1 MFKWLSA
8 GRETP
13 PGGEQPP
20 PFAPTALAGRVTSH
34 TLASVAIVEDYLPLR
49 GIIRRILES
58 ESDLYVTGE
67 ANDGLAGRELLRK
80 TQPTVLVTDLVLP
93 GLSGVEL
100 IRFAREHFPEI
111 AIVAVSIRAEDPYV
125 RSALDNGALA
135 FVHKSCLHD
144 HLALAVRSV
153 LIGKQYLRLR

>member
-1 MFKWLSA
+1 MSPVDSQVFSRVFKWLSA

-58 ESDLYVTGE
+58 ESDLYVIGE
-67 ANDGLAGRELLRK
+67 ANDGLAEIGRA
-80 TQPTVLVTDLVLP
+80 
-93 GLSGVEL
+93 SC
-100 IRFAREHFPEI
+100 RER
-111 AIVAVSIRAEDPYV
+111 VYS
-125 RSALDNGALA
+125 
-135 FVHKSCLHD
+135 
-144 HLALAVRSV
+144 SV
-153 LIGKQYLRLR
+153 